1 MCQSQAEGGRR
12 CYAHQRQRVD
22 KLEQRLAE
30 TSPDTAEHEEIST
43 RLETARA
50 DLIQTRTGLQEHITE
65 RTAAGGSYNAEQ
77 LTANINRYV
86 ADSPTGKPLTLPGG
100 SFRVVRAHTSHGHTV
115 LEVTGPTSAQSYS
128 SGLAERYTQDAAGKQ
143 VTRATP
149 TELQRDFHT
158 MLVLADGRSGAA
170 VRHSGEISA
179 VYSDGS
185 SRGAARALLPIA
197 AERGGTHLECF
208 DTFLPK
214 IYARSGFVKVAS
226 IPFNREFAPD
236 GWDYSAMSRVSPPR
250 GEPDI
255 TFMVTRDQ
263 YEKLGRPEPRT
274 FQDYDEADEY
284 TRTGHTS

>member
-30 TSPDTAEHEEIST
+30 SSPDTAEHEEITS
-43 RLETARA
+43 RLEAARA

-65 RTAAGGSYNAEQ
+65 RTAAGGSYDAEQ

-100 SFRVVRAHTSHGHTV
+100 SFRVVRAHTSHGRTV
-115 LEVTGPTSAQSYS
+115 LEVTGPTSARSYS

-158 MLVLADGRSGAA
+158 MLVLADGRAGAA

-185 SRGAARALLPIA
+185 SRGATRALLPIA

-236 GWDYSAMSRVSPPR
+236 GWDYSAMSRVAPPR

-255 TFMVTRDQ
+255 TFMVTQDQ
-263 YEKLGRPEPRT
+263 YEKFGRPEPRS

>member
-22 KLEQRLAE
+22 KLERQLAE
-30 TSPDTAEHEEIST
+30 ASPDTAEQDEISS

-50 DLIQTRTGLQEHITE
+50 DLIQTRTGLQGHITE
-65 RTAAGGSYNAEQ
+65 RTAAGGSYDAEQ
-77 LTANINRYV
+77 LTADINRYV

-100 SFRVVRAHTSHGHTV
+100 SFRVTRAHASRGHTV
-115 LEVTGPTSAQSYS
+115 LEVTGPTSARSYS
-128 SGLAERYTQDAAGKQ
+128 GGLAERYTQDAAGKQ

-149 TELQRDFHT
+149 TELQRDFPT
-158 MLVLADGRSGAA
+158 MLVLADGRAGAA
-170 VRHSGEISA
+170 VRLSGEISA

-185 SRGAARALLPIA
+185 SRGATRALLPIA

-214 IYARSGFVKVAS
+214 IYTRSGFVKVAS
-226 IPFNREFAPD
+226 IPFNRDFAPD
-236 GWDYSAMSRVSPPR
+236 GWDYSAMSRVAPPR

-255 TFMVTRDQ
+255 TFMLTQDQ
-263 YEKLGRPEPRT
+263 YEKLGRPEPRS

>member
-30 TSPDTAEHEEIST
+30 SSPDSTEHEEISS
-43 RLETARA
+43 RLKVARD
-50 DLIQTRTGLQEHITE
+50 DLTQTRTGLENHITE
-65 RTAAGGSYNAEQ
+65 NTAPGGSYDAEQ
-77 LTANINRYV
+77 LTSNINRYI
-86 ADSPTGKPLTLPGG
+86 ADSPTGKPLKLPGG
-100 SFRVVRAHTSHGHTV
+100 SFRVTRAHTSHGHAV
-115 LEVTGPTSAQSYS
+115 LEVTGPTSAKSYS
-128 SGLAERYTQDAAGKQ
+128 SGLADRYDEDDFGKQ

-158 MLVLADGRSGAA
+158 MLVLADGRAGAA
-170 VRHSGEISA
+170 VRHNGEISA
-179 VYSDGS
+179 IYSAS
-185 SRGAARALLPIA
+185 SGGRVTRALLPIA

-226 IPFNREFAPD
+226 IPFNREFAPE
-236 GWDYSAMSRVSPPR
+236 GWDYRSMAKIAPPR

-255 TFMVTRDQ
+255 IFMVTQEKYQRLDQ
-263 YEKLGRPEPRT
+263 PAPT
-274 FQDYDEADEY
+274 SFADYDEADEY

>member
-1 MCQSQAEGGRR
+1 MCQSQSEGGRR

-22 KLEQRLAE
+22 KLEQQLAE
-30 TSPDTAEHEEIST
+30 TSPDTEHEEISS

-65 RTAAGGSYNAEQ
+65 RTAAGGSYDAEQ

-100 SFRVVRAHTSHGHTV
+100 SFRVVRAYSSHGHTV
-115 LEVTGPTSAQSYS
+115 LEVTGPTSARSYS
-128 SGLAERYTQDAAGKQ
+128 SGLANRYTQDAAGKQ
-143 VTRATP
+143 VTRAAP

-158 MLVLADGRSGAA
+158 MLVLADGRAGAA

-185 SRGAARALLPIA
+185 SRGATRALLPIA

-214 IYARSGFVKVAS
+214 IYARSGFIKVAA

-236 GWDYSAMSRVSPPR
+236 GWDYSAMSRVAPPR

-255 TFMVTRDQ
+255 TFMVTQDQ
-263 YEKLGRPEPRT
+263 YEKLGRPEPRS

-284 TRTGHTS
+284 TRTGHAS